1 MNGLVIKKNSD
12 KFSVLVGDKVEMFS
26 ARNLKDV
33 GIFVGDKVEVDKSA
47 INKVKERKNLLI
59 RPPLANVD
67 KMIIVISKTPK
78 PDFLLVDKLIIFCVV
93 HAITPVLCVN
103 KSDLGEDFVNFV
115 KDNYLKA
122 CKVISC
128 STINDDV
135 HEVKKEIYGITTLA
149 GQSAVGKSSIINAL
163 LKENVAV
170 IGDFSKK
177 VERGKQTT
185 RIVELYEIEK
195 GKFLADT
202 AGFSKLDEE
211 LLNVNEYELKS
222 YYPEFLRFAE
232 KCKYKSCLHLHD
244 QNCEVI
250 KAVKSGKISELRYE
264 NYKIL
269 QENLKS
275 MKKF

>member
-12 KFSVLVGDKVEMFS
+12 KFSVLVGEKVQIFS

-115 KDNYLKA
+115 KDNYHLYYIRTLIQNRMFDLNK
-122 CKVISC
+122 
-128 STINDDV
+128 TIN
-135 HEVKKEIYGITTLA
+135 
-149 GQSAVGKSSIINAL
+149 
-163 LKENVAV
+163 LK
-170 IGDFSKK
+170 
-177 VERGKQTT
+177 
-185 RIVELYEIEK
+185 LYHCQVLIHH
-195 GKFLADT
+195 FLT
-202 AGFSKLDEE
+202 F
-211 LLNVNEYELKS
+211 
-222 YYPEFLRFAE
+222 R
-232 KCKYKSCLHLHD
+232 
-244 QNCEVI
+244 Q
-250 KAVKSGKISELRYE
+250 RYDH
-264 NYKIL
+264 
-269 QENLKS
+269 
-275 MKKF
+275 